1 MQTWLGVI
9 LIHDCYS
16 GKRIEITTFSKNAV
30 APNIKPDCSEASFL
44 SDFENEC
51 NSCNYVVHFNINS
64 LLSPGKLDQLKD
76 YCKILKVDVL
86 IITESKLDQTIPTNL
101 ITIPGYHEQMRQ
113 DREVNGRFGG
123 GVLMYIAENLVFE
136 HKQNLQNSNF
146 EHIWADVK
154 INGIIYS
161 VNAS

>member
-1 MQTWLGVI
+1 MSDDGLSD
-9 LIHDCYS
+9 LMS
-16 GKRIEITTFSKNAV
+16 
-30 APNIKPDCSEASFL
+30 DCSEASFL

-51 NSCNYVVHFNINS
+51 NSCNYDLSNGSPIDSENFNVVHFNINS
-64 LLSPGKLDQLKD
+64 LLCPGKLDQLKD

-101 ITIPGYHEQMRQ
+101 ITIPGYHEPIRQ

-146 EHIWADVK
+146 EHI
-154 INGIIYS
+154 
-161 VNAS
+161 

>member
-44 SDFENEC
+44 SDVENEC

-123 GVLMYIAENLVFE
+123 GVLMLVLTQKLSNHLKNKENTC
-136 HKQNLQNSNF
+136 
-146 EHIWADVK
+146 AM
-154 INGIIYS
+154 
-161 VNAS
+161 